1 MKKIY
6 TTEEVFEAL
15 INDSLSLEAGSDGS
29 WCYYLH
35 IDENGNFVSDKD
47 DAVETFVARARYIEE
62 YSDEL
67 DQEYED
73 DRDMATDVFWENVYD
88 FESKDNEDFME
99 VVEDLTEQVNEFW
112 KEYCEE
118 NFEDIA

>member
-6 TTEEVFEAL
+6 TANEVFEAL
-15 INDSLSLEAGSDGS
+15 VNNQSLEAGSDGS

-47 DAVETFVARARYIEE
+47 DAEETFVSEARYVKE

-67 DQEYED
+67 DEEYED

>member
-6 TTEEVFEAL
+6 TVEEVFEAL
-15 INDSLSLEAGSDGS
+15 TNSDSLEAWGDGS
-29 WCYYLH
+29 WHYYLH
-35 IDENGNFVSDKD
+35 IDEDGNFVSNKD
-47 DAVETFVARARYIEE
+47 NAVETFVSEARYVKE

-67 DQEYED
+67 DEEYED

>member
-6 TTEEVFEAL
+6 TANEVFEAL
-15 INDSLSLEAGSDGS
+15 INDSLSLEGGSDGS

-35 IDENGNFVSDKD
+35 IDENGKFVSDKD
-47 DAVETFVARARYIEE
+47 DAVGTFVARARYIEE

-88 FESKDNEDFME
+88 FESKDNADFME